1 MMGGEE
7 QLSGDKHILNTGQP
21 IIAERFDLGHKR
33 KGNIKGD
40 LEAFVQSPGLSESQ
54 FTDLG
59 KSVEGSGLE

>member
-1 MMGGEE
+1 MMGGKE

-21 IIAERFDLGHKR
+21 IIAERFDLGYKR

-40 LEAFVQSPGLSESQ
+40 LEAFVQRPGLSESP

-59 KSVEGSGLE
+59 KSVEGIGLE